1 MSNDKRVIK
10 IIELSK
16 DEFTEISPESD
27 LKNIIDVC
35 SKILDECG
43 YSDYREAITKGRE
56 TSEAYYYAGTAILH
70 ANLALEKMMGQISTY
85 AVFNAM
91 RAVHNQNLA
100 TMRHVAMERDM
111 WAGMKSRKGA
121 KDEEQLRFQLEQ
133 RKQYVEICRVK
144 GKMESM
150 IPRYVAAMEGGFSNA
165 GGVPKKKVDS
175 MRKYLQ
181 KHNLIAKKERP

>member
-1 MSNDKRVIK
+1 MSDEERVIK
-10 IIELSK
+10 TIELSK
-16 DEFTEISPESD
+16 DEFAEISPDND
-27 LKNIIDVC
+27 LQNIINEC

-43 YSDYREAITKGRE
+43 YSDYFEAITKGRK
-56 TSEAYYYAGTAILH
+56 TSEAYYFAGNAILH
-70 ANLALEKMMGQISTY
+70 AKSALEKMAGQISSD

-91 RAVHNQNLA
+91 RAVHFQNLA
-100 TMRHVAMERDM
+100 TMRHAAMERDI
-111 WAGMKSRKGA
+111 WAGSKAKKGA
-121 KDEEQLRFQLEQ
+121 KNEEQLRFQLEQ

-150 IPRYVAAMEGGFSNA
+150 IPRYVAAMEGGYAGA
-165 GGVPKKKVDS
+165 GGVPKRKVDS